1 MTRKEVIERTLHGEH
16 FCCKKNYWKIKKI
29 FYHQSEIFLSW
40 FFFLN
45 CWNEGRRWKI
55 LRNLVFFVKK
65 SQFLGQI
72 WPPKMGVF
80 REKRDFL
87 KLKTQLAAD
96 TIPPIYIVFKMP
108 PKTAPRRAP
117 ASAPAHPAFP
127 TRFCREKKI
136 FFIIFCSWVFRT
148 IFLFFF
154 CFFFVKIF
162 YKIFMR
168 DFDK

>member
-1 MTRKEVIERTLHGEH
+1 
-16 FCCKKNYWKIKKI
+16 
-29 FYHQSEIFLSW
+29 
-40 FFFLN
+40 
-45 CWNEGRRWKI
+45 
-55 LRNLVFFVKK
+55 
-65 SQFLGQI
+65 
-72 WPPKMGVF
+72 MGVF

-136 FFIIFCSWVFRT
+136 FLSFFAREFFERNFI
-148 IFLFFF
+148 
-154 CFFFVKIF
+154 FFFVFFCKNFLQKFIARF
-162 YKIFMR
+162 RQVTYEAQAIDDDEK
-168 DFDK
+168 

>member
-1 MTRKEVIERTLHGEH
+1 
-16 FCCKKNYWKIKKI
+16 
-29 FYHQSEIFLSW
+29 
-40 FFFLN
+40 
-45 CWNEGRRWKI
+45 
-55 LRNLVFFVKK
+55 
-65 SQFLGQI
+65 
-72 WPPKMGVF
+72 MGVF

-136 FFIIFCSWVFRT
+136 FLSFFAREFFERNFI
-148 IFLFFF
+148 FFY
-154 CFFFVKIF
+154 FFFVKIF
-162 YKIFMR
+162 YKNLLR